1 MSSAPIPAYQCG
13 NKVQSI
19 GGEIR
24 GIVTGLLHTPNEIWY
39 RVGWVKDQTMASADF
54 LACELEPQREEGLG
68 FKNRL

>member
-1 MSSAPIPAYQCG
+1 MSPTPIPVYQCG

-24 GIVTGLLHTPNEIWY
+24 GIVTGLLYTPNEIWY

-54 LACELEPQREEGLG
+54 LACELEPQVTDPIG
-68 FKNRL
+68 FKK